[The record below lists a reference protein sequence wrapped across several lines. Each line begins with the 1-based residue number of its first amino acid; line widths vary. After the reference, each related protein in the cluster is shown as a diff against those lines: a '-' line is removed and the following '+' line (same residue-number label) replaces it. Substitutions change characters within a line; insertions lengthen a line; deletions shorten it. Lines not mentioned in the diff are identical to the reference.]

1 MGFDSEP
8 PHFWWTT
15 WRSMRKWG
23 DASWFCNQRWHPF
36 ANNCIFFNM
45 YMIVSIYLCVYISL
59 SLSWIIVNRTLY
71 IYIYIL
77 NIFDFNVHPL
87 HSCMLDLYLKSHE
100 VGDDISQAVK
110 RFCHFCFSEEV
121 RWWDAEANG
130 KGRFSNETNEVVA
143 WMFVPLSK
151 SLIVSHL

>member
-1 MGFDSEP
+1 MNHHTFDGPPEDPWENGGMHHGFAIKDGI
-8 PHFWWTT
+8 HLQIIAYFLI
-15 WRSMRKWG
+15 
-23 DASWFCNQRWHPF
+23 
-36 ANNCIFFNM
+36 CIWLFL
-45 YMIVSIYLCVYISL
+45 SIYVYIYLSL
-59 SLSWIIVNRTLY
+59 SLGLLLIVL
-71 IYIYIL
+71 YIYIL